1 MNMATREQIESLA
14 RSYSHWLSDPNIH
27 GIFVEEKQTGGK
39 KTGVLAIVVY
49 VSEKKATLSDT
60 DTPIP
65 PQVELHVQAPDGTI
79 SIEQV
84 PTDVVEKPPF
94 RLAALSGRVRPA
106 PGGYMIGPASG
117 FFSATAGTLGVNIT
131 WQGKFRLLT
140 NNHVIA
146 NNGNAGGTVYQP
158 IQSVIRDNSL
168 STVAGFVGVVT
179 YTSRRQPNPVLNQY
193 DFAWCEMTTQLG
205 DPAISGI
212 GVPQGIRAPV
222 NGEAVQWIGYATGT
236 VQSTTIS
243 TVGGQIVIEFGSNEW
258 AWFQGVIQFAGGT
271 AASGDSGAAIVATSD
286 NKVVGLIFAT
296 NGTAG
301 GGLPIP

>member
-1 MNMATREQIESLA
+1 MATREQIESLA
-14 RSYSHWLSDPNIH
+14 QSYSHWLSDPNIH
-27 GIFVEEKQTGGK
+27 GIFVEEKQIGGK
-39 KTGVLAIVVY
+39 KAGVLAIVAY
-49 VSEKKATLSDT
+49 VSEKKATLSAT

-65 PQVELHVQAPDGTI
+65 PQVELHVQAADGTI

-94 RLAALSGRVRPA
+94 RLASLDGKIRPA

-117 FFSATAGTLGVNIT
+117 FLSATAGTLGVNIT
-131 WQGKFRLLT
+131 WQGRFRLLT

-158 IQSVIRDNSL
+158 TQSILRDNSL
-168 STVAGFVGVVT
+168 STVAGFVPVVT
-179 YTSRRQPNPVLNQY
+179 YASRGQPNPVLNQY
-193 DFAWCEMTTQLG
+193 DFAWCEMTAQLG
-205 DPAISGI
+205 DPAIAGI

-222 NGEAVQWIGYATGT
+222 NGEAVQWIGYATGK

-243 TVGGQIVIEFGSNEW
+243 TVAGLIVIELEFGSNEW
-258 AWFQGVIQFAGGT
+258 AWFQGVILFNGGS

-286 NKVVGLIFAT
+286 NKVVGLIFAN